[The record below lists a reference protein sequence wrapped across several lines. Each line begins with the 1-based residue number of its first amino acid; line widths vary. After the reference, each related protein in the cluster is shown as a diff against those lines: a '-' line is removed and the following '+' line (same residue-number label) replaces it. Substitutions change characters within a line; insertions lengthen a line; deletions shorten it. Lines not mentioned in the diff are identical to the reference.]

1 MIKSC
6 WRKVTNK
13 FMTSILIRSRRGQRH
28 RHTQKKKPC
37 EDGGRGLNYVDT
49 NLGTPG
55 VTRGW
60 NKEGISLRASR
71 RNLASPHH
79 AFEYWSVEL
88 QEIVS
93 CFTQPVYA
101 IHYGGFGVPVHSIF
115 QNITYL
121 NYSISFK
128 FCRARTLLV
137 SLNLKCHFH
146 SRNVLVYAFIKL
158 LSPFFSFLFLYVVD
172 IKIISWTLSVFSDF
186 SI

>member
-1 MIKSC
+1 M
-6 WRKVTNK
+6 
-13 FMTSILIRSRRGQRH
+13 LIQTLEHQESQRLE
-28 RHTQKKKPC
+28 Q
-37 EDGGRGLNYVDT
+37 GR
-49 NLGTPG
+49 NLPQDPP
-55 VTRGW
+55 
-60 NKEGISLRASR
+60 EGIW
-71 RNLASPHH
+71 PHQHH

-115 QNITYL
+115 FRNITYL
-121 NYSISFK
+121 NYDIFQI
-128 FCRARTLLV
+128 CRARTLLV

-158 LSPFFSFLFLYVVD
+158 LSPFFSFLFSCSY
-172 IKIISWTLSVFSDF
+172 KNNFWTLSVFSDF

>member
-1 MIKSC
+1 MLIQTSEHQESPEAGT
-6 WRKVTNK
+6 RKE
-13 FMTSILIRSRRGQRH
+13 S
-28 RHTQKKKPC
+28 P
-37 EDGGRGLNYVDT
+37 
-49 NLGTPG
+49 LGPP
-55 VTRGW
+55 
-60 NKEGISLRASR
+60 EGIW
-71 RNLASPHH
+71 PHQHH
-79 AFEYWSVEL
+79 AIEYRSVEL